1 MRASK
6 LSLRGSEEVTV
17 NKLFV
22 IANMGAN
29 LLTGISEVLG
39 EEDIN
44 IENIDFHTFDNMSA
58 CAIAVDKYDRAIE
71 LLADASFTVI
81 PEENLV
87 VRLDDV
93 PGALAKIAGRFKD
106 ADIQIHRLNVIMRDD
121 NHSIVGITSERLDDA
136 RKLVMDELL
145 FPK

>member
-1 MRASK
+1 M
-6 LSLRGSEEVTV
+6 
-17 NKLFV
+17 NKIFV

-29 LLTGISEVLG
+29 LLAGISEVLG
-39 EEDIN
+39 GENIN
-44 IENIDFHTFDNMSA
+44 IESIDFHTFDNMSA
-58 CAIAVDKYDRAIE
+58 CSIAVDKYDRAME

-81 PEENLV
+81 PEANLV
-87 VRLDDV
+87 VRLNDV

-106 ADIQIHRLNVIMRDD
+106 ADIKIQRLNVILRDE
-121 NHSIVGITSERLDDA
+121 NHSIVCITSERMDDA